1 MRITFF
7 RSIGDRDALASE
19 RSWDEIVARAREPRA
34 YPSKQV
40 MPLIKLAAFGS
51 ARSLR
56 GFLRNE
62 DNMIA
67 LSGVEGDY
75 DAGRVHPEDAIALLA
90 MAGLAALVYTTPS
103 HSAVAPRWRVL
114 APLAA
119 EAPPAA
125 RLALLG
131 RINGALGGVLAAE
144 SFVPAQTYFWGR
156 VASAPYAAYEARG
169 ACVDELPGLDASAVV
184 PSVRP
189 PPAAA
194 DAAPVAGALAEG
206 GRNRGL
212 FSLGSALRR
221 RSVSPEGILAALLA
235 ENAARCVP
243 PLPEDEVRTIA
254 RSAGQYTPSVDYG
267 AAPVVPVLPADPPPE
282 VVAELQRI
290 AEVVDR
296 GERFMTGVLVP
307 QAVLDSPEMRLT
319 SFDGV
324 LEHRN
329 GAYPNSL
336 YNCTQ
341 IARATLNG
349 RLWLDLSTKLPMN
362 HRHPLSEVDSIRLTR
377 MVGGISGGQNFRDA
391 TMFKAMVGLA
401 HDNPY
406 DPWTE
411 WLARLRWDGVER
423 LNSMAEDFFGVRVGE
438 DQLERLIF
446 RKLMV
451 AAVAR
456 QFNPGA
462 KFDAMVVLEGAQGTR
477 KSTAL
482 RTLFGDPYVASWEHD
497 FNTKDFRQQL
507 QGNMCIEVAE
517 LASFARSD
525 LNAIKSILS
534 ETVDVFRPSY
544 GRTVERRP
552 RRCVLVG
559 TSNDDSYLT
568 DATGNRRFWPVRCG
582 MIDTDGL
589 AEVRDQLFAEAVVAF
604 RAGGDDARWWELPAR
619 MAEEQAGRMVED
631 PWADALHD
639 HLMGEAVAH
648 VHKLMDRP
656 LNIPVER
663 QSSGVARRIAGL
675 LRQLGWVRRH
685 GRDGNY
691 WERE

>member
-7 RSIGDRDALASE
+7 RSIGDREATPSE
-19 RSWDEIVARAREPRA
+19 RAWDEIVARAREPRA
-34 YPSKQV
+34 YPSKHV

-51 ARSLR
+51 ARSHR

-62 DNMIA
+62 DNMLA

-75 DAGRVHPEDAIALLA
+75 DAEQVSPEDAIAALG
-90 MAGLAALVYTTPS
+90 MAGVAALVYTTPS
-103 HSAVAPRWRVL
+103 HTPERPRWRVL

-119 EAPPAA
+119 EAEPAA
-125 RLALLG
+125 RRGLLG
-131 RINGALGGVLAAE
+131 RINGVLDGVLAAE

-156 VASAPYAAYEARG
+156 VEGAPYAAYEARG
-169 ACVDELPGLDASAVV
+169 ACVDGLAGLDASAVV

-189 PPAAA
+189 PPAPV
-194 DAAPVAGALAEG
+194 DAAPLAGALAEG

-243 PLPEDEVRTIA
+243 PLPEAEVRTIA
-254 RSAGQYTPSVDYG
+254 RSASQYTPAIDYAP
-267 AAPVVPVLPADPPPE
+267 AAPVEPAEPPPE
-282 VVAELQRI
+282 VVAELHRI
-290 AEVVDR
+290 AEVVER

-307 QAVLDSPEMRLT
+307 QVVLDSPEMRLT

-329 GAYPNSL
+329 GAYPSSI

-362 HRHPLSEVDSIRLTR
+362 HRHPLTDVDAIRLTR

-391 TMFKAMVGLA
+391 TMFKAMVALA

-411 WLARLRWDGVER
+411 WLGRLRWDGVER

-456 QFNPGA
+456 QFRPGA

-507 QGNMCIEVAE
+507 QGNVCIEVAE
-517 LASFARSD
+517 LASFQRSD

-559 TSNDDSYLT
+559 TSNDDSYLS
-568 DATGNRRFWPVRCG
+568 DSTGNRRFWPVRCG
-582 MIDTDGL
+582 MIDVDGL
-589 AEVRDQLFAEAVVAF
+589 AAAREQLFAEAVVAF
-604 RAGGDDARWWELPAR
+604 RAGGVEARWWELPVR
-619 MAEEQAGRMVED
+619 VTSEQAERMVDD
-631 PWADALHD
+631 PWEHRLAEYLLGRSEVRVHD
-639 HLMGEAVAH
+639 L
-648 VHKLMDRP
+648 LRDP
-656 LNIPVER
+656 LSVPVER
-663 QSSGVARRIAGL
+663 QNSGTARRVAAL
-675 LRQLGWVRRH
+675 LRQLGWLRARTEGGKVWRSPL
-685 GRDGNY
+685 
-691 WERE
+691 

>member
-19 RSWDEIVARAREPRA
+19 RSWDEIVMRARDPRA
-34 YPSKQV
+34 YPSKHV

-51 ARSLR
+51 ARSHR

-62 DNMIA
+62 DNMLA

-75 DAGRVHPEDAIALLA
+75 DAEQVPPEDAIAALG
-90 MAGLAALVYTTPS
+90 MAGVAALVYTTPS
-103 HSAVAPRWRVL
+103 HVPERPRWRVL

-119 EAPPAA
+119 EAAPDA
-125 RLALLG
+125 RRAMLG
-131 RINGALGGVLAAE
+131 RINGVLGGVLASE

-189 PPAAA
+189 PAAA
-194 DAAPVAGALAEG
+194 VDAAPVAGALAEG

-221 RSVSPEGILAALLA
+221 RSVSPEGIMAALLA

-243 PLPEDEVRTIA
+243 PLPDDEVRTIA
-254 RSAGQYTPSVDYG
+254 RSASQYTPAVDY
-267 AAPVVPVLPADPPPE
+267 APPAPVERPEVARPAARPMRIPTGLIIPRSILEAERERVLPSFADLPVSRTQNSNAVHDSVGNC
-282 VVAELQRI
+282 VVI
-290 AEVVDR
+290 A
-296 GERFMTGVLVP
+296 T
-307 QAVLDSPEMRLT
+307 
-319 SFDGV
+319 
-324 LEHRN
+324 HR
-329 GAYPNSL
+329 
-336 YNCTQ
+336 
-341 IARATLNG
+341 LNG
-349 RLWLDLSTKLPMN
+349 RLWQNLAAGIPMCGV
-362 HRHPLSEVDSIRLTR
+362 HHLTENDALYETANVNG
-377 MVGGISGGQNFRDA
+377 MEGGHGIKPK
-391 TMFKAMVGLA
+391 TMMQAMQLICA
-401 HDNPY
+401 MNPI
-406 DPWTE
+406 DPWVN
-411 WLARLRWDGVER
+411 WLDELVWDGVER
-423 LNSMAEDFFGVRVGE
+423 LNSMAEDFFGVHVSE

-456 QFNPGA
+456 QFHPGS

-482 RTLFGDPYVASWEHD
+482 RTLFGEPYVASWEHD

-507 QGNMCIEVAE
+507 QGNVCIEVAE
-517 LASFARSD
+517 LASFQRSD

-559 TSNDDSYLT
+559 TSNDESYLT
-568 DATGNRRFWPVRCG
+568 DSTGNRRFWPVKCG

-589 AEVRDQLFAEAVVAF
+589 AEAREQLFAEAVVAF
-604 RAGGDDARWWELPAR
+604 RRGGDDARWWELPER
-619 MAEEQAGRMVED
+619 IRTEQAERMVED
-631 PWADALHD
+631 PWEQRLAD
-639 HLMGEAVAH
+639 HLLGRSEVR
-648 VHKLMDRP
+648 VHDLLRDP
-656 LNIPVER
+656 LSVPVER
-663 QSSGVARRIAGL
+663 QNSGTARRVAAL
-675 LRQLGWVRRH
+675 LRQLGWQRERTEGGKVWRRPL
-685 GRDGNY
+685 
-691 WERE
+691 